1 MKAHFNSI
9 IQMMKVISLFFTVM
23 ALSISIDPIQ
33 LRGVNRKLRQAQQSP
48 IPTQQQSFI
57 CGGNRRQLMGGKAG
71 NTLAPVVMEDLSVFN
86 SSFYV
91 AYGGPTGVF
100 EGNDVTTV
108 QTVMRD
114 TYNEAVGCS
123 SGLIL
128 DSVVIAKQTFVPPDL
143 TTRRNLATRSYT
155 LLNYYTVSG
164 TCRSCATGTK
174 LFNDAVRR
182 RFLAQVDD
190 FNSAGLTNLNAN
202 GIVEVTSVSA
212 TSGAPLVTENIPENQ
227 VIGGLDVL
235 VEGIIDAQSN
245 GST

>member
-1 MKAHFNSI
+1 
-9 IQMMKVISLFFTVM
+9 MMKVPMIVYFAMM
-23 ALSISIDPIQ
+23 AFSSSIDATK
-33 LRGVNRKLRQAQQSP
+33 LRGVNRKLRQSQKTP
-48 IPTQQQSFI
+48 TPTQQQQPFL
-57 CGGNRRQLMGGKAG
+57 CAGNRRQLMGGKG
-71 NTLAPVVMEDLSVFN
+71 DNRIAPTEIVDDLTMFN

-91 AYGGPTGVF
+91 AYNGPTGVF
-100 EGNDVTTV
+100 AGNDVTTV

-114 TYNEAVGCS
+114 TYNEAVGCIA
-123 SGLIL
+123 GLTL
-128 DSVVIAKQTFVPPDL
+128 DSVVMALQTFVPSDNSP
-143 TTRRNLATRSYT
+143 TRRHLATRRYT

-182 RFLAQVDD
+182 RILTQVDD

-212 TSGAPLVTENIPENQ
+212 TSGAPLVTENIPEDQ
-227 VIGGLDVL
+227 VIGGIDVL
-235 VEGIIDAQSN
+235 VEGIIDAEQQQN